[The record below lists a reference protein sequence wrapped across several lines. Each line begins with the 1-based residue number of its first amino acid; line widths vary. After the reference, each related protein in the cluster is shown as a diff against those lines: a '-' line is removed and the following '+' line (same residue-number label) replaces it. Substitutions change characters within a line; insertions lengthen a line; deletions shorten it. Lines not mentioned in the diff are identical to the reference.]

1 MSASDPAKLITKAD
15 ELCVFLSQHFSSLM
29 ILTTNFFFFLK
40 LTRTQLC
47 LTRWS
52 ADGRTATQ
60 LFEQAGMNTKLT
72 KTQLCLIRWSADRR
86 TATQLFEQA
95 GMNTK
100 LQIHVQSQIQF
111 VVYEFYIF
119 F

>member
-1 MSASDPAKLITKAD
+1 MSASDPPKLITKAD

-52 ADGRTATQ
+52 ADRRTATQ
-60 LFEQAGMNTKLT
+60 LFEQAVR
-72 KTQLCLIRWSADRR
+72 TQLCLIRWSADRR
-86 TATQLFEQA
+86 TTTQLFEQA

-119 F
+119 YFLFFYF